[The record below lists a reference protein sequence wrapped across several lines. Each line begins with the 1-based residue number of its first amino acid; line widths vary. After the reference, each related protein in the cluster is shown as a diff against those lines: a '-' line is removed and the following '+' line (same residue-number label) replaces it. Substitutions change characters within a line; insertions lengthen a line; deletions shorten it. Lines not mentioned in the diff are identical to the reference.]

1 MAPVRPC
8 LFLPIAE
15 TGPHSIAAG
24 PSSARRAGAIKF
36 HRHILACPPVLRI
49 VVGGG
54 REKTAAEAATKSRT
68 GDNEIDLVLITLA
81 LMESDFDLDKV
92 VKRFKGLGE
101 KQRIRD
107 VLTQAEV
114 RIDEVEKKNPRS
126 RVPARDAQVARGHPQ
141 GIAGRRIMM
150 TKRYCS
156 HC

>member
-1 MAPVRPC
+1 M
-8 LFLPIAE
+8 
-15 TGPHSIAAG
+15 SD
-24 PSSARRAGAIKF
+24 
-36 HRHILACPPVLRI
+36 
-49 VVGGG
+49 
-54 REKTAAEAATKSRT
+54 KSRT
-68 GDNEIDLVLITLA
+68 GDDEIDLALITLA

-114 RIDEVEKKNPRS
+114 RIDEVEKKTHDPE
-126 RVPARDAQVARGHPQ
+126 VPARDAQVARGHPQ
-141 GIAGRRIMM
+141 GIAGSRAMM